1 MYKELLIITDRYWPE
16 GSGGE
21 LATYLVLELIR
32 NSFEITVLSGTRNPV
47 RVEGVRYIY
56 EPLLSAGNKHL
67 LWFNASRLAR
77 SRAFEKLVERA
88 DVVYVPRFAFP
99 VIPLAKRLG
108 KRVIVHLHGYIPVSH
123 TAVVLAP
130 FEEHRHRILR
140 DDLELE
146 CMKDFE
152 HCATAALT
160 AWWTPRLA
168 MRWISMADAIICVS
182 KRQAQI
188 ISELVPE
195 LKDKIKVVYN
205 PPPKVPSIAKK
216 PSEKPTFLYVGG
228 GSYVK
233 GYHLL
238 IKLLRNIANS
248 EKELAKSARFVLTNT
263 YTEKQVEELMYL
275 KRKYGLE
282 IVVKG
287 RVGYEDLLKLH
298 AEAWSL
304 LFPSIWEEPL
314 PYAVME
320 AMQLG
325 TIPIAAKV
333 GGIPEIVKDTD
344 VEAFVF
350 DPSSIH
356 EFPTKLYNISE
367 LSTREIVHLAYR
379 IKDQL
384 SNKFNKNTIKKHL
397 YDIFLA

>member
-1 MYKELLIITDRYWPE
+1 VLRLLVATERYWPE
-16 GSGGE
+16 GGGAE
-21 LATYLVLELIR
+21 LATHLILELLR
-32 NSFEITVLSGTRNPV
+32 DSFEITVVTGTQSPV
-47 RVEGVRYIY
+47 RVEGIRYIY
-56 EPLLSAGNKHL
+56 EPLLSARNKHL
-67 LWFNASRLAR
+67 LWFNTLRLTR
-77 SRAFEKLVERA
+77 SRVFEKLVEGA

-108 KRVIVHLHGYIPVSH
+108 KRIVVHLHDYIPVSY
-123 TAVVLAP
+123 TAAVLAP
-130 FEEHRHRILR
+130 FEEHGHRILR

-146 CMKDFE
+146 CAKSFK
-152 HCATAALT
+152 HCTAATLT
-160 AWWTPRLA
+160 AWWMPRLA
-168 MRWISMADAIICVS
+168 RRWIFMADAIICVS

-188 ISELVPE
+188 ISELAPE
-195 LKDKIKVVYN
+195 LRDKITVIYN
-205 PPPKVPSIAKK
+205 PLPKAPDVAKK
-216 PSEKPTFLYVGG
+216 PSEKPSFLYVGG

-248 EKELAKSARFVLTNT
+248 EKELAESARFVLTNT
-263 YTEKQVEELMYL
+263 YTEKQVEELVYL

-298 AEAWSL
+298 AETWSL

-333 GGIPEIVKDTD
+333 GGVPEIVKDTD
-344 VEAFVF
+344 VEAFMFNVN
-350 DPSSIH
+350 SIQ
-356 EFPTKLYNISE
+356 EFSMKLYNISE
-367 LSTREIVHLAYR
+367 LSAREIVHLAYR

-384 SNKFNKNTIKKHL
+384 SNEFDENTIKKHL
-397 YDIFLA
+397 YDVFLA